1 MIESTN
7 GPELHFVPEMRRIRR
22 IHFVGIGGSGMCG
35 IAEVLLNQGYRVTG
49 SDLQRSDATVR
60 LERLGAGVTI
70 GQRADNVEGA
80 DVVVVS
86 SAIHADNPEL
96 VAAHAG
102 RVPVVRR
109 AEMLGELMRYRHGIA
124 VAGTHGK
131 TTTTSM
137 VTAILAAAGKDPTF
151 VIGGLLNSVGANA
164 GLGASR
170 YLVAEADESDA
181 SFLHLQPMVAVLTN
195 IDADHMGTYGG
206 DFARLKQAFVDF
218 LHRLPFYGLAVVCID
233 DEHVRSILDDVSRP
247 LVTYGFSEDAAVRA
261 GEVETHD
268 RSSRFT
274 VLREGRDPLPVT
286 MPLPGRHNVLNALAA
301 IAVATDEGIADAAI
315 VAGLASYSGVGR
327 RFEVRDMTVQGRAI
341 TLVDDY
347 GHHPTEVAAVIRTA
361 RDCWPGRR
369 LVMVY
374 QPHRYSRTRDLYDDF
389 TRVLAGVDLLVLLE
403 VYAAGEAAIAGADG
417 RSLARSLRQRGPL
430 DPVFAEQVDEVTAVL
445 ADLLQPGD
453 VLITQGAG
461 DIGNLARD
469 LIRGSEGGG

>member
-1 MIESTN
+1 MTESA
-7 GPELHFVPEMRRIRR
+7 PQPALHIVPEMRRIRR

-35 IAEVLLNQGYRVTG
+35 IAEVLLNQGYAITG
-49 SDLQRSDATVR
+49 SDLQRSEVTAR
-60 LERLGAGVTI
+60 LERLGATVTI
-70 GQRADNVEGA
+70 GQRAGNIEGA
-80 DVVVVS
+80 NVVVVS
-86 SAIHADNPEL
+86 SAIRADNPEL
-96 VAAHAG
+96 VAAHAA
-102 RVPVVRR
+102 RTPVVRR

-137 VTAILAAAGKDPTF
+137 VTAIFAAAGKDPTF

-206 DFARLKQAFVDF
+206 DFALLKRAFVDF
-218 LHRLPFYGLAVVCID
+218 LHRLPFYGLAVVCVD
-233 DEHVRSILDDVSRP
+233 DEHVRSILGDVSRP
-247 LVTYGFSEDAAVRA
+247 LVTYGFAEDAAVR
-261 GEVETHD
+261 GEQVETHG

-274 VLREGRDPLPVT
+274 VLREGREPLPVT
-286 MPLPGRHNVLNALAA
+286 MPLPGRHNVQNALAA
-301 IAVATDEGIADAAI
+301 IAVATDEGILDDAI
-315 VAGLASYSGVGR
+315 VAGLQSYSGVGR
-327 RFEVRDMTVQGRAI
+327 RFEVHDLSVAGRVI

-389 TRVLAGVDLLVLLE
+389 TRVLAGVDLLLLLE
-403 VYAAGEAAIAGADG
+403 VYAAGEAPIAGADG

-430 DPVFAEQVDEVTAVL
+430 DPVFAHEVGEVPALL
-445 ADLLQPGD
+445 ADVLQPGD

-461 DIGNLARD
+461 DIGNLARQ
-469 LIRGSEGGG
+469 LIGSGEGAG